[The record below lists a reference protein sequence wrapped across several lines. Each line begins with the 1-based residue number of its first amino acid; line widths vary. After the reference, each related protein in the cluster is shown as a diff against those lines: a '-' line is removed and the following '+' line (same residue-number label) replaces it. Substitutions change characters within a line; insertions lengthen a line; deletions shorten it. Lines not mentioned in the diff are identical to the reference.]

1 MALAGSIDDESAP
14 RDPLLVAAD
23 LKFDLLHTPE
33 NVDLEAAKTKLL
45 EIIKEKNMVHFYECC
60 VEENA
65 LELDEMLMGSMS
77 KEVEGALAA
86 CEEAIETAKLEQGD
100 SEVRAEKVK
109 RAEIITF
116 SKDKEAAVAA
126 WEEIDS
132 LSAGKRID
140 TVLTIMRI
148 ALAYEDTELFA
159 RAATTCEEIVE
170 KAGDWDRRNR
180 FIVYRGIQ
188 ALRERNFKVAGQLL
202 LKVAPSFTATEVI
215 DFDKLV
221 FYIVLVNII
230 HVDRV
235 HLKKKIIDNPD
246 ILQVIDTIPN
256 LTSLV
261 NKLYECNYN
270 EYFKALVKIMSLIR
284 GDRYLN
290 THEKFLLHEYRFVGY
305 DQFLRPYR
313 SVTLQTMSDEFGLP
327 TEFLE
332 NDICGFITEGRI
344 KCSIDSVDGVI
355 ANRQYNQRDVE
366 YQKVI
371 KRGDNLI
378 NRLEKLSKNLLL

>member
-1 MALAGSIDDESAP
+1 MALSGINEEGLP
-14 RDPLLVAAD
+14 RDLLLVAAD
-23 LKFDLLHTPE
+23 LKFDLLHTPD
-33 NVDLEAAKTKLL
+33 NVDVEASKSRLL
-45 EIIKEKNMVHFYECC
+45 EIIKEKKMVHFYKSC
-60 VEENA
+60 VEEHV
-65 LELDEMLMGSMS
+65 LELDEMVMGSME
-77 KEVEGALAA
+77 KEVEGLTATCL
-86 CEEAIETAKLEQGD
+86 EEIEKAKKEHGD
-100 SEVRAEKVK
+100 MEVREAKIKHAEL
-109 RAEIITF
+109 ITF
-116 SKDKEAAVAA
+116 SSDQESAVAA
-126 WEEIDS
+126 WEEIDG
-132 LSAGKRID
+132 LSPGKRID
-140 TVLTIMRI
+140 IILTIMRI
-148 ALAYEDTELFA
+148 ALTYEDTELFA

-202 LKVAPSFTATEVI
+202 LKVVPSFTATEVI
-215 DFDKLV
+215 DFEKLI

-230 HVDRV
+230 HLDRV
-235 HLKKKIIDNPD
+235 NLKKKVINSPE
-246 ILQVIDTIPN
+246 ILQIIETIPN
-256 LTSLV
+256 LSPLV

-270 EYFKALVKIMSLIR
+270 EYFKALVEVMALIR
-284 GDRYLN
+284 ADRYLS

-313 SVTLQTMSDEFGLP
+313 SVTLQTMSEEFGLP

-332 NDICGFITEGRI
+332 NDIGGYITEGRI
-344 KCSIDSVDGVI
+344 KCSIDSVDGVV
-355 ANRQYNQRDVE
+355 ANRQYNQRDAE